1 MLRNIDFVLFCR
13 RGNTA
18 LHECFLL
25 GLDGAEPLR
34 ILLKHGGDASWLNDK
49 NESVIDIAAK
59 QNCPELLQ
67 AFSKY

>member
-1 MLRNIDFVLFCR
+1 MKLVQAFIDFVLFCR

-34 ILLKHGGDASWLNDK
+34 ILLNFV
-49 NESVIDIAAK
+49 N
-59 QNCPELLQ
+59 P
-67 AFSKY
+67 